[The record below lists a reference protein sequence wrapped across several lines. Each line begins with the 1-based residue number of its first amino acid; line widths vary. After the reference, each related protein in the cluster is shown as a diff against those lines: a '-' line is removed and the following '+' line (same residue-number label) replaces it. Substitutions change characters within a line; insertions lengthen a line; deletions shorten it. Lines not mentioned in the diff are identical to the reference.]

1 MAAGSFDAPLETGG
15 RDEIGELA
23 RALESMRASLKE
35 SFGVL
40 TADRNKLEAIFDGL
54 TDAVMVVD
62 YDGPLRFSNSA
73 AADLLD
79 PAGLPPEAMLP
90 QLRRAAEVGF
100 AAHPALRIGDRAYAM
115 QARSLPDERA
125 VLAVVRDRTE
135 EMRREFAEADFVSNA
150 AHELRNPLA
159 GISGAIEVLQGG
171 AKDDPKARDHFLDRL
186 AEDAERMN
194 RLTRS
199 LLTLARV
206 ESLGAGETEVVDVP
220 AAIRDVVEAVEP
232 PSHVELRVE
241 VEPDLAAKGD
251 PTLLRQ
257 VMVGLLTNAFKHTPP
272 PGTVT
277 VRGRRDGETDVI
289 MEVIDTGTGIPAAEI
304 ERVFER
310 FYRRAESR
318 KHEGFGLGLAIARRM
333 VDVMGGEI
341 GATSVE
347 GEGST
352 FWVRL
357 PVAQA
362 EPDPGRM
369 SGLTMSSGRIL
380 IADDEPSVR
389 DSVGYALAQEG
400 FEVTPAADGD
410 EAAEKLGD
418 GIPFDLLILDIM
430 MPGPSGLD
438 ICRDVRSRSAVPI
451 IVLTAKDAE
460 VDKVVGLEVG
470 ADDYVTKPFSVR
482 ELLGRVRAQL
492 RRRELDRAPLAQ
504 AVQIE
509 AGPVAIDLV
518 RHVATVRGEPV
529 NLTRSEFQLL
539 RLLVGR
545 PGEVFP
551 RRQIMEELWQTEFD
565 GDERACD
572 VHISNLRQKVERDPQ
587 NPELVVTVRGVGYKF
602 SGRAAPRPERRR

>member
-1 MAAGSFDAPLETGG
+1 MRLWLATAFAGVSVLTAGVVYLAGDRPRAVLGAIGLGVLAGFLIAAAIARRVERLALAARKMAAGSFDAPLESGG

-23 RALESMRASLKE
+23 QALESMRASLQE

-62 YDGPLRFSNSA
+62 FDGPLRFSNSA

-79 PAGLPPEAMLP
+79 PAGLPPEAVLP

-115 QARSLPDERA
+115 EARSLPDERA
-125 VLAVVRDRTE
+125 VLAVVRDRTDA
-135 EMRREFAEADFVSNA
+135 MRREFAEADFVSNA

-159 GISGAIEVLQGG
+159 GISGAIEVLQDG

-186 AEDAERMN
+186 AEDAERMS
-194 RLTRS
+194 RLTRA

-220 AAIRDVVEAVEP
+220 AAVRDALAAVEAP
-232 PSHVELRVE
+232 PHIELRAE

-257 VMVGLLTNAFKHTPP
+257 VLVGLLTNACKHTPP

-277 VRGRRDGETDVI
+277 VRGRLDGRAEVV

-310 FYRRAESR
+310 FYRRTESR

-352 FWVRL
+352 FWIRL
-357 PVAQA
+357 PIAQ
-362 EPDPGRM
+362 
-369 SGLTMSSGRIL
+369 
-380 IADDEPSVR
+380 PSP
-389 DSVGYALAQEG
+389 
-400 FEVTPAADGD
+400 T
-410 EAAEKLGD
+410 
-418 GIPFDLLILDIM
+418 
-430 MPGPSGLD
+430 
-438 ICRDVRSRSAVPI
+438 
-451 IVLTAKDAE
+451 
-460 VDKVVGLEVG
+460 
-470 ADDYVTKPFSVR
+470 
-482 ELLGRVRAQL
+482 
-492 RRRELDRAPLAQ
+492 
-504 AVQIE
+504 
-509 AGPVAIDLV
+509 PVA
-518 RHVATVRGEPV
+518 
-529 NLTRSEFQLL
+529 
-539 RLLVGR
+539 
-545 PGEVFP
+545 
-551 RRQIMEELWQTEFD
+551 
-565 GDERACD
+565 
-572 VHISNLRQKVERDPQ
+572 
-587 NPELVVTVRGVGYKF
+587 
-602 SGRAAPRPERRR
+602 